1 MVPFGMQIRRN
12 AETKGREVKYQVK
25 EATMVNDREVERD
38 AGVDLLYSRD
48 DAVAMCRALKI
59 VNGGNYFVE
68 QVEPNE
74 YDVAAEGLGLSGW
87 DVMTRVRSVKADG
100 MQKLVDALDSEYA
113 PMAALGFV
121 GTDRRW
127 SVDYMAAVSLLKSI
141 AVGPGSNGERALA
154 YLLLYFYNDDL
165 ARRLGCSLDPLSAYR
180 ILDAE
185 LQMAVKPLFNYRL
198 EEKERLR

>member
-48 DAVAMCRALKI
+48 DAVAMCRALKN

-127 SVDYMAAVSLLKSI
+127 SVDTWPPCRCSRASPSVPAQTAS
-141 AVGPGSNGERALA
+141 GPWRT
-154 YLLLYFYNDDL
+154 
-165 ARRLGCSLDPLSAYR
+165 CSCISTTTTWRGA
-180 ILDAE
+180 
-185 LQMAVKPLFNYRL
+185 
-198 EEKERLR
+198 